1 MRIDP
6 DSRLA
11 TTIDASE
18 AEVNSFHHQA
28 IDRLGDGLVATAWAA
43 DGTIEA
49 VEDPAR
55 DFLIGVQWHAELLT
69 ERREEELLF
78 RSFVEAASGL
88 GAPVQG
94 TRVA

>member
-11 TTIDASE
+11 TTIDAGE
-18 AEVNSFHHQA
+18 VDVNSFHHQA
-28 IDRLGDGLVATAWAA
+28 IDRLGEGLVATAWAA

-49 VEDPAR
+49 VEDPTR
-55 DFLIGVQWHAELLT
+55 EFLLGVQWHAELLT
-69 ERREEELLF
+69 ERPEESHLF

-88 GAPVQG
+88 GAPVGGVQ
-94 TRVA
+94 AA